1 MAPLEAAEQRAELQ
15 QQRRKVDFDSYDITV
30 DELVRRVAR
39 GRIEIAPAYQRQF
52 RWGADRQSRL
62 IESLLLGIPVPPLFM
77 ATNVEEDEGTSWE
90 VVDGLQRLLSLT
102 NFLGDEETRRV
113 ARLEG
118 HPLRLKGLEILSGL
132 EGCFAA
138 DLPADLREGL
148 LDRPVKVIVLNDKSD
163 LQVRFD
169 LFERLNT
176 GGVRLTDHEVRE
188 AVYAGEF
195 VDLLT
200 VLAKLP
206 PFQTV
211 VTLPQSRLLDGTP
224 QDFVL
229 RFFAFKERYQQ
240 FDHSVKDFLNDFCRD
255 ASVNPHLEERRSDFE
270 RTFDFLAGVFP
281 RGLRRGR
288 QSTTPVNVFE
298 AVSVGAALAIEEMRE
313 LPSPRSIEWVESEDF
328 RELTTGATNDRRR
341 VAGRIEFARDRFTA
355 GQ

>member
-1 MAPLEAAEQRAELQ
+1 MPDGAELQ

-52 RWGADRQSRL
+52 RWGPDRQSRL
-62 IESLLLGIPVPPLFM
+62 VESMLLGIPVPPLFM
-77 ATNVEEDEGTSWE
+77 ATNVEADEGTSWE

-102 NFLGDEETRRV
+102 NFLGDEETRKV

-118 HPLRLKGLEILSGL
+118 KPLRLSDLEILSALNGFTAT
-132 EGCFAA
+132 E
-138 DLPADLREGL
+138 LPADLREGL
-148 LDRPVKVIVLNDKSD
+148 EDRPVKVIVLNDKSD

-176 GGVRLTDHEVRE
+176 GGVRLTDQEVRE
-188 AVYAGEF
+188 AVFTGEF

-200 VLAKLP
+200 ELVEKSEFKAVVRLP
-206 PFQTV
+206 P
-211 VTLPQSRLLDGTP
+211 SRLLDGTP

-229 RFFAFKERYQQ
+229 RFFAFHNRYRQ
-240 FDHSVKDFLNDFCRD
+240 FDHSVKDFLNVYCQD
-255 ASVNPHLEERRSDFE
+255 AALDPQLEARRSLFAE
-270 RTFDFLAGVFP
+270 TFGFLAQTFP
-281 RGLRRGR
+281 GGLKRGR
-288 QSTTPVNVFE
+288 QSTTPVNLFE
-298 AVSVGAALAIEEMRE
+298 AVAVGAALALNSEPN
-313 LPSPRSIEWVESEDF
+313 LATPQSVQWVESDEL

-341 VAGRIEFARDRFTA
+341 VIGRVEFARDRFLA